1 MDIKYLK
8 TLVLNILK
16 NTSPGDIANGIDVPE
31 LDSCSLCNDELF
43 LRLIKKPFTALPCG
57 HIFHRTC
64 LENSIINGVEI
75 CPAHVIINA
84 REDTSNTSNFLYL
97 YSRIDQ
103 AESKNE
109 TTNQDVIRCY
119 YCFGKALEDRF
130 EHYKKTNPKRTAQA
144 LVNEEVRKQLP
155 QTLIGEWTGDRN
167 LEVKNFIEIL
177 QKALQQIPTHDSER
191 ISILRSFG
199 TGNPL
204 RQRVSSA
211 FDDISSLL
219 TLNALNVDAVPW
231 VNNAI
236 KNLDTLKRETRKL
249 ANNTSGLEKNMWE
262 YIVNELSKLR
272 VSDLGYDHPLCSGIL
287 DVCSEPL
294 VKMPVEY

>member
-1 MDIKYLK
+1 MEAFFV
-8 TLVLNILK
+8 TF
-16 NTSPGDIANGIDVPE
+16 SPVSVITIV
-31 LDSCSLCNDELF
+31 S
-43 LRLIKKPFTALPCG
+43 ALYK
-57 HIFHRTC
+57 R
-64 LENSIINGVEI
+64 VE
-75 CPAHVIINA
+75 V
-84 REDTSNTSNFLYL
+84 
-97 YSRIDQ
+97 
-103 AESKNE
+103 
-109 TTNQDVIRCY
+109 
-119 YCFGKALEDRF
+119 
-130 EHYKKTNPKRTAQA
+130 
-144 LVNEEVRKQLP
+144 
-155 QTLIGEWTGDRN
+155 GEWTGDRN

-262 YIVNELSKLR
+262 YIANELSKLR